1 MLMMRDDGCN
11 DYDGDDDDGRGKC
24 FGVGRSCWRKF
35 EYVFRIDF
43 FMSLCSC
50 LEHTKLRVY
59 HTKLE
64 ITSPSFNIF

>member
-35 EYVFRIDF
+35 EYVFQNWLFYDSFAVVSNIQND
-43 FMSLCSC
+43 
-50 LEHTKLRVY
+50 VY
-59 HTKLE
+59 
-64 ITSPSFNIF
+64 ITPNWK